1 VSGGSPVERFID
13 PSARIADGVRTGT
26 YVHIGANV
34 KIGTGSKIG
43 NFVVI
48 HADTEIGANV
58 VIGDNSVIG
67 RQPVRAAISTLKPR
81 DLPPLVVADGCIIGA
96 LVALYRGAKL
106 GQGVMVADLASVR
119 EDVEIGKFTIIGRG
133 VAIENDTRIGNY
145 VKVETNA
152 YVTAHTRIE
161 DRCFVAPMVTM
172 TNDNFLGRTE
182 ERFKYTKGPHLKKG
196 ARIGANTTL
205 MPGVT
210 IGEDAVVA
218 AGSLVKR
225 DVPARR
231 VVAGVPAGLFKDTP
245 PEQLVENQGYPED

>member
-1 VSGGSPVERFID
+1 VSGGEPKDRMID
-13 PSARIADGVRTGT
+13 PSAEIAGDVETGT
-26 YVHIGANV
+26 HVHVGANV
-34 KIGTGSKIG
+34 KIGKGSKIG

-48 HADTEIGANV
+48 HADTRIGNNV

-67 RQPVRAAISTLKPR
+67 RRPVRAAISTLKPK
-81 DLPPLVVADGCIIGA
+81 DLPPLVVGDGCIIGA
-96 LVALYRGAKL
+96 LAAIYRGAKI

-119 EDVEIGKFTIIGRG
+119 EDVEIGKFTIVGRG

-145 VKVETNA
+145 VKIETNA
-152 YVTAHTRIE
+152 YVTAHTTIE

-196 ARIGANTTL
+196 ARIGANATL

-225 DVPARR
+225 DVPPRR

-245 PEQLVENQGYPED
+245 PEQLVENQNYPED